1 MTDLSPIAQAVSN
14 AAEAAQC
21 AYWDTIDKGV
31 EDGDSALEFQMI
43 AAATLRATTEQISEE
58 IASGYGDDQPTARDE
73 RIIEGVCIVLQKL
86 RAIADELE
94 GPNGNF

>member
-31 EDGDSALEFQMI
+31 EDEDSALEFQMI
-43 AAATLRATTEQISEE
+43 AAAALRAASKSLQSDPSSSSPLGMLLACQDQI
-58 IASGYGDDQPTARDE
+58 Y
-73 RIIEGVCIVLQKL
+73 
-86 RAIADELE
+86 AIADELE
-94 GPNGNF
+94 GPNG